1 MYLKGSRH
9 SGAGR
14 DSLVYRNDLG
24 IWAPAFACVTDR
36 DTYLAHRANTL
47 TLRGLRL
54 ARLAVSPDSVSFS
67 DRIIFRYG
75 VYGLPTD
82 NGRRK
87 WVSDA
92 STDFDRMRSLG
103 HLPLNL
109 KARVF
114 QSYPDNFL

>member
-1 MYLKGSRH
+1 MYLNH
-9 SGAGR
+9 
-14 DSLVYRNDLG
+14 LG
-24 IWAPAFACVTDR
+24 TRAPAFACVTDR

-47 TLRGLRL
+47 TLCGLRVAL
-54 ARLAVSPDSVSFS
+54 LAVLPGSLSFS

-87 WVSDA
+87 RVSDA
-92 STDFDRMRSLG
+92 STDFDCTRSLG